1 MKSYKV
7 LSELQS
13 KKIKLL
19 EDFIFESARLS
30 DYYNWRAESSQTIR
44 LDQLST
50 ELDKVH
56 KQIEELK

>member
-7 LSELQS
+7 LAELQS

-19 EDFIFESARLS
+19 EDFILECDRLS
-30 DYYNWRAESSQTIR
+30 NHYNWRAEPDQMIR
-44 LDQLST
+44 LDQLSK
-50 ELDKVH
+50 ELDKIH